1 MPQAQHK
8 RKKAKKEKC
17 TTNIILNVD
26 KLNAFPLRLGTKPRC
41 PLLLCLFN
49 IVLEVLASAI
59 NQNNKDNYNNRNNI
73 IITERKKKQN
83 CKKFFSDR
91 Q

>member
-49 IVLEVLASAI
+49 IVLEVLARVFR
-59 NQNNKDNYNNRNNI
+59 QE
-73 IITERKKKQN
+73 TERKGNEIGKKV
-83 CKKFFSDR
+83 KILLILDDTHIYGKY
-91 Q
+91 